1 MIPKIIHCFWAGG
14 PKTKLAENCLASWRK
29 YAPGWEIVEWNLE
42 TRKGPPQEPP
52 HESVRLLRSGFPSPL
67 GSDARFLIGAVKNKK
82 WAFVADWAR
91 FAALER
97 EGGLYLDFDVELV
110 KPIDEL
116 PGGEWVSGEWTA
128 SGGVIANPG
137 SGIALEKG
145 SPIARAM
152 LDYYAT
158 AEFTDKVTVG
168 EIMEGIGDRGLGV
181 RVLDPE
187 VMSPIGVDG
196 KMHRTEKTVG
206 IHWYAMSWASPKQK
220 ILQWMSW
227 HGMRPLIN
235 AMLWMRNRVR
245 G

>member
-1 MIPKIIHCFWAGG
+1 MIPKLIHCFWAGG
-14 PKTKLAENCLASWRK
+14 QKTKLAEKCLASWRK

-42 TRKGPPQEPP
+42 NLGVGDSCSCTKDEI
-52 HESVRLLRSGFPSPL
+52 PSFVWKAVE
-67 GSDARFLIGAVKNKK
+67 ARK

-97 EGGLYLDFDVELV
+97 EGGLYFDFDVELV

-158 AEFTDKVTVG
+158 AEFNDKVTVG
-168 EIMEGIGDRGLGV
+168 EIMEGIGDRGLGIG
-181 RVLDPE
+181 VLEPE

-227 HGMRPLIN
+227 HGMRPLID
-235 AMLWMRNRVR
+235 ALLVLRNRVR
-245 G
+245 RSFS